1 MILRALQK
9 QPKDTD
15 TAGETATPAVVPA
28 LGGEASVEDLHVEA
42 EQNSAATIPIGAADE
57 LAVKP
62 EVRLL
67 APHGSYR
74 CN

>member
-1 MILRALQK
+1 VHSQK
-9 QPKDTD
+9 QPKNTD
-15 TAGETATPAVVPA
+15 AAGETKATPAVVPA

-42 EQNSAATIPIGAADE
+42 EQNSAAPIPVGAADE